1 MVKYEIVLKH
11 LFRFR
16 NAALCCARGNYC
28 FKDRVTIHG
37 HYGDNIRRLSGVTTY
52 GHIIGKQEQALHG
65 GLQSHVVS

>member
-28 FKDRVTIHG
+28 FKDRVTIYG
-37 HYGDNIRRLSGVTTY
+37 HYGDNIRRLSGVTIHGDYGDNIWTY
-52 GHIIGKQEQALHG
+52 HWQAG
-65 GLQSHVVS
+65 TGFAR